1 MEYEKINPNQS
12 PDQSPESSRFS
23 WKWIIIVVA
32 ILFIAGFIWYLYRQ
46 FYVLGQYP
54 SPAAPQPQAQEQT
67 QPSAGNLTTGD
78 TTSDIAKD
86 LNQVPNDSVVE
97 KELNSLDQDLQNF

>member
-1 MEYEKINPNQS
+1 MDYEQINPNQS
-12 PDQSPESSRFS
+12 PKSPGSY

-32 ILFIAGFIWYLYRQ
+32 ILLIAGFVWYLYRQ

-54 SPAAPQPQAQEQT
+54 SPAAPQPQTQEQT
-67 QPSAGNLTTGD
+67 QPSAGNLTSGD
-78 TTSDIAKD
+78 TTSDISKD
-86 LNQVPNDSVVE
+86 LNQMPDDSVVE